1 MKKDITVNFRVTEE
15 EKKLFKKLAHRREL
29 DLTTLLKTYL
39 FEECKKENLSL
50 DDVKTKEQ

>member
-29 DLTTLLKTYL
+29 YLTTLLKTYL

-50 DDVKTKEQ
+50 DDVKKK

>member
-29 DLTTLLKTYL
+29 DLTSLLKKYL
-39 FEECKKENLSL
+39 FEECKKENLSIEDL
-50 DDVKTKEQ
+50 KTK